1 MTHTFPRLP
10 FASALAA
17 FLVASAAALPASAGD
32 SPAPSRW
39 PSFVPQRTDSRF
51 GRAIYKLLDPNK
63 LRGRV
68 HEELV
73 DAVVALGP
81 DAVPTLF
88 AYLAGTMEG
97 PEPEFTPA
105 PEIPENLEISLP
117 DAPREDIV
125 VIDALKRFPRARVV
139 PQITSAMLH
148 ANVDV
153 KLVGMRILGD
163 IGDAQAVDSWLDV
176 MSDVPELHLQRAYV
190 QAPSEAALASILQR
204 DRNAFN
210 SLTLRIKTVPPRIV
224 PAIVRAIGG
233 SGCARGVDVLLG
245 LLGRDEALDLV
256 VLAQAARLGEDTL
269 GTLPDEQLNWLRPFL
284 GDDDWRVR
292 REAVA
297 ALGRLQ
303 DYSSYAQMVALLD
316 DEQRLIAQTAAWSL
330 RRMSGQDFGDDSA
343 AWRSWFESELAWFQS
358 EGARWTQGL
367 EDEDTTRV
375 VDATRELLQ
384 HPLFKHDVAQSLLPL
399 LGHENPAI
407 GTSVATALGQI
418 GSRTAIPALVATLT
432 ADDEALRTAAWTA
445 LVALTGR
452 QLPLDPA
459 AWSAFAQS

>member
-17 FLVASAAALPASAGD
+17 ILVASAVALPAQAGD
-32 SPAPSRW
+32 APASSRW
-39 PSFVPQRTDSRF
+39 PSYTPQRTDSRF
-51 GRAIYKLLDPNK
+51 GRALYKILDPNK

-81 DAVPTLF
+81 DAIPTLF
-88 AYLAGTMEG
+88 GYLAGTLEG

-105 PEIPENLEISLP
+105 AEIPESVAVSLP
-117 DAPREDIV
+117 EAPREDLV

-139 PQITSAMLH
+139 PQVTSAILH

-153 KLVGMRILGD
+153 KLVGMRILGEV
-163 IGDAQAVDSWLDV
+163 GDAQAVDAWLDV
-176 MSDVPELHLQRAYV
+176 MTDVPELQLQRVYV
-190 QAPSEAALASILQR
+190 QVPSEAALASVLAR
-204 DRNAFN
+204 DRSAFN
-210 SLTLRIKTVPPRIV
+210 ALAVRVKAVPPRIV
-224 PAIVRAIGG
+224 PAIVRAVGG
-233 SGCARGVDVLLG
+233 SGCARGIDVLLG
-245 LLGRDEALDLV
+245 LVGRDQALDLV
-256 VLAQAARLGEDTL
+256 LLAQVARLGEETV
-269 GTLPDEQLNWLRPFL
+269 GTLPDEQMNGLRPFL
-284 GDDDWRVR
+284 GDDNWHVR

-330 RRMSGQDFGDDSA
+330 RRMSGQDFGEDAA
-343 AWRSWFESELAWFQS
+343 AWRGWFETELAWFQS

-367 EDEDTTRV
+367 EDQDPTRV

-384 HPLFKHDVAQSLLPL
+384 HPLFKHDVAQSLVPL
-399 LGHENPAI
+399 LGHENAAVA
-407 GTSVATALGQI
+407 TSAATALGQI
-418 GSRTAIPALVATLT
+418 GSRTAIPALVAALN
-432 ADDEALRTAAWTA
+432 AEDEGLRTAAWTA

-452 QLPLDPA
+452 KLPLDPA
-459 AWSAFAQS
+459 AWISFAQG